1 MSIGIETVN
10 DLETF
15 SNLECKL
22 FGVYNH
28 RDNIARYIDYK
39 NDKYKEYTEKLLPQI
54 DSLQLEIKLLKETI
68 EEYKDRNEELKG
80 EITRLKQ
87 KKCSSCG
94 KLGHNKKTCPLITR
108 K

>member
-1 MSIGIETVN
+1 MTGIETVN
-10 DLETF
+10 DIETF

-28 RDNIARYIDYK
+28 RDNIARYIDHK
-39 NDKYKEYTEKLLPQI
+39 NNKYKEYTEKLLPQI

-68 EEYKDRNEELKG
+68 NEYKERNEELKDKLKRKSVKTCSKCG
-80 EITRLKQ
+80 EP
-87 KKCSSCG
+87 
-94 KLGHNKKTCPLITR
+94 GHNIKTCPS